1 MEQNEELQRAW
12 EFAEHTHTSIFLT
25 GKAGTGK
32 TTFLRNLQQHS
43 SKSIVV
49 VAPTGAAAIN
59 AGGVTIHSF
68 FQLPLSPYIPGI
80 EIRDKFSFSRDK
92 LRIIRMLD
100 LLVIDEISMVRSD
113 LLDAIDNALRKY
125 RRDSRP
131 FGGVQLMMI
140 GDLQQLSPIMTP
152 QDEELL
158 APHYPT
164 PYFFSSRALQQIDY
178 VTIELTKV
186 YRQQNLTF
194 INLLNHIRTGN
205 LGREDIGILNS
216 RYIPE
221 FIAPQ
226 GSGYIRLTTHNSFA
240 DRYNN
245 DCLSRIA
252 SPSVTYHAEVKGTF
266 PETSF
271 PTASEL
277 TLKAGAQVMF
287 VRNDPSP
294 AHLYYNGKIGHIV
307 NLQKDKITV
316 ACGDEA
322 IEVSA
327 AEWQNTRY
335 RVDDTTGE
343 LTEDIQGTFTQFPIR
358 LAWSITI
365 HKSQGLTF
373 EHAIID
379 AGSSFA
385 PGQVYVALSRCK
397 SLEGMVLAT
406 PITPEAIMTDTRV
419 SEYVSR
425 QQDEAARSI
434 ERLPMIKEAY
444 FRMLVTELFSLGAIW
459 QCEERLARFVGEH
472 CRRTYP
478 QIVTIHRELVTD
490 LRTQVLEVADKW
502 LPVLRR
508 MSDADLHSDA
518 TLDRVK
524 RSATYFHDTLLKLF
538 EPMFERITDVSISN
552 KTTASRFK
560 ELVTDLFQ
568 TTKARLLLLDAIARE
583 GFTIPGYL
591 NNKQRAIAEA
601 TRDKS
606 KKITRRKSTAK
617 SAKTSAASTSH
628 PDVSQP
634 AEPVEKMPKVVKV
647 KKEKPPK
654 EPKEAS
660 WIESFR
666 MFGDGLTPTA
676 IAERRGLAESTIWTH
691 LTKAM
696 QEGKL
701 DIHDLLDDS
710 TIDSITKAVENFG
723 GVPTLTE
730 IRERLRNKVSFNEI
744 RIVLVHLNP

>member
-1 MEQNEELQRAW
+1 M
-12 EFAEHTHTSIFLT
+12 
-25 GKAGTGK
+25 
-32 TTFLRNLQQHS
+32 
-43 SKSIVV
+43 
-49 VAPTGAAAIN
+49 
-59 AGGVTIHSF
+59 
-68 FQLPLSPYIPGI
+68 
-80 EIRDKFSFSRDK
+80 
-92 LRIIRMLD
+92 
-100 LLVIDEISMVRSD
+100 
-113 LLDAIDNALRKY
+113 
-125 RRDSRP
+125 
-131 FGGVQLMMI
+131 
-140 GDLQQLSPIMTP
+140 
-152 QDEELL
+152 
-158 APHYPT
+158 
-164 PYFFSSRALQQIDY
+164 
-178 VTIELTKV
+178 
-186 YRQQNLTF
+186 
-194 INLLNHIRTGN
+194 
-205 LGREDIGILNS
+205 
-216 RYIPE
+216 
-221 FIAPQ
+221 
-226 GSGYIRLTTHNSFA
+226 
-240 DRYNN
+240 
-245 DCLSRIA
+245 
-252 SPSVTYHAEVKGTF
+252 TYHAEVKGTF

-294 AHLYYNGKIGHIV
+294 ARLYYNGKIGHIV

-335 RVDDTTGE
+335 RVDDATGE

-425 QQDEAARSI
+425 QQNEAARSI

-518 TLDRVK
+518 TLERVK

-552 KTTASRFK
+552 KTTSSRFK

-617 SAKTSAASTSH
+617 ERQNVSRIDIAPGRQSAGRTGREDAQGGESEEREA
-628 PDVSQP
+628 
-634 AEPVEKMPKVVKV
+634 
-647 KKEKPPK
+647 PK

-710 TIDSITKAVENFG
+710 TIDSITKAVENFD

-744 RIVLVHLNP
+744 RIVLTHLNP